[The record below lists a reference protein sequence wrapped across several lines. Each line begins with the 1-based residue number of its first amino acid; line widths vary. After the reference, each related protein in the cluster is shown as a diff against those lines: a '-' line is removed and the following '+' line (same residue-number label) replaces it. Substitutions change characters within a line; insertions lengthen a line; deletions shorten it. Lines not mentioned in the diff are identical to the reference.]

1 MSCSLE
7 YGTVLPTRVIPT
19 TTLMIFVII
28 VSKFRVK
35 IIVANEKNV
44 TTPTTD
50 IAMSTVNVTFK
61 LRFFVLCPDLY
72 FYFFVAL
79 IFFNSLAHNVVVYG
93 PLRVKA
99 RNIPSTNL
107 RENSAGIFQISTD
120 PAMVYTRCCQQFL
133 FRKQSFNFCC

>member
-50 IAMSTVNVTFK
+50 IAMSKVNVTFK

-79 IFFNSLAHNVVVYG
+79 IFFNSLAANG
-93 PLRVKA
+93 LCLLR
-99 RNIPSTNL
+99 
-107 RENSAGIFQISTD
+107 AGILKLRLVPGTKKISKYKLPNSTS
-120 PAMVYTRCCQQFL
+120 PQHEINTLLCAV
-133 FRKQSFNFCC
+133 SFSF